1 MDQAACVFVDQAA
14 QDGSSV
20 DPRGAGV
27 GQGEAGGGRIPVG
40 DMLCGAL
47 VRPGGVVVLLV
58 LREDGAQVRLAEDQR
73 PAGDL
78 AAQGAR
84 QGARRPRS
92 YGVPGRR

>member
-1 MDQAACVFVDQAA
+1 MDPCNAAV
-14 QDGSSV
+14 
-20 DPRGAGV
+20 RH
-27 GQGEAGGGRIPVG
+27 GGPG
-40 DMLCGAL
+40 DVTVATGDVLCDSL